1 MKSGT
6 VSKPDYEVI
15 KRTIASIPR
24 GRVSSYGEIAQR
36 AGLPGRA
43 RLVGK
48 VLGDAGV
55 EGLPWHRVLRSSGQ
69 SAFPRGSRGF
79 REQSQRLRTEGVVV
93 VNGRVNLQRYGWQR
107 DLDAELW
114 GPPIPSKKSSPKKSS
129 SAKSGAPAK
138 PARDAKPVARR
149 R

>member
-1 MKSGT
+1 MKSGI
-6 VSKPDYEVI
+6 VSKPDYQAI
-15 KRTIASIPR
+15 QRTIASIPR

-48 VLGDAGV
+48 VLGDSDV
-55 EGLPWHRVLRSSGQ
+55 ELPWHRVLRSSGQ
-69 SAFPRGSRGF
+69 SAFPPGSRGF

-93 VNGRVNLQRYGWQR
+93 VNGRVNLQLFGWQR

-114 GPPIPSKKSSPKKSS
+114 GPPPIPPKKSSPN
-129 SAKSGAPAK
+129 KSGAPAK
-138 PARDAKPVARR
+138 PARDAKPVAPRR
-149 R
+149 

>member
-6 VSKPDYEVI
+6 VSKADYEAI
-15 KRTIASIPR
+15 RRTIASIPR

-36 AGLPGRA
+36 AGYPGRA

-48 VLGDAGV
+48 ILGDAGV
-55 EGLPWHRVLRSSGQ
+55 HGLPWHRVLRSSGQ
-69 SAFPRGSRGF
+69 SAFPPGSRGF

-93 VNGRVNLQRYGWQR
+93 VNGRVNLQLFGWQR

-114 GPPIPSKKSSPKKSS
+114 GPPPIPPKKSTPK
-129 SAKSGAPAK
+129 KSRPTSK
-138 PARDAKPVARR
+138 PPRDAEAVARR

>member
-6 VSKPDYEVI
+6 VSKPDHEAI
-15 KRTIASIPR
+15 RRTIASIPR

-48 VLGDAGV
+48 VLGETAV
-55 EGLPWHRVLRSSGQ
+55 ELPWHRVLRSSGQ
-69 SAFPRGSRGF
+69 SAFPPGSRGF
-79 REQSQRLRTEGVVV
+79 REQSQKLRTEGVVV

-114 GPPIPSKKSSPKKSS
+114 GPPPESAKKP
-129 SAKSGAPAK
+129 APNKSGAAAK
-138 PARDAKPVARR
+138 PARDANPVARR

>member
-6 VSKPDYEVI
+6 ASKPEHEAI
-15 KRTIASIPR
+15 RRTIASIPR

-48 VLGDAGV
+48 VLG
-55 EGLPWHRVLRSSGQ
+55 EGGYEKLPWHRVLRSSGQ
-69 SAFPRGSRGF
+69 SAFPAGSRGF

-93 VNGRVNLQRYGWQR
+93 VNGRVNLQLFGWQR

-114 GPPIPSKKSSPKKSS
+114 GPPPDLPKKKSR
-129 SAKSGAPAK
+129 ATAK

-149 R
+149 G

>member
-6 VSKPDYEVI
+6 VSKPDYEAI
-15 KRTIASIPR
+15 RRTIASIPR

-48 VLGDAGV
+48 ILGDAGV
-55 EGLPWHRVLRSSGQ
+55 DGLPWHRVLRSSGQ
-69 SAFPRGSRGF
+69 SAFPPGSRGF
-79 REQSQRLRTEGVVV
+79 REQSQRLRSEGVVV
-93 VNGRVNLQRYGWQR
+93 VNGRVNLQLYGWQR

-114 GPPIPSKKSSPKKSS
+114 GPPPIPKKS
-129 SAKSGAPAK
+129 APKKSRAAPK
-138 PARDAKPVARR
+138 PARDAKPLTRR

>member
-6 VSKPDYEVI
+6 VSKPDYEAI

-48 VLGDAGV
+48 VLGEAGH
-55 EGLPWHRVLRSSGQ
+55 EKLPWHRVLRSSGQ

-79 REQSQRLRTEGVVV
+79 REQSQRLRMEGVVV
-93 VNGRVNLQRYGWQR
+93 VNGRVNVQLFGWQR
-107 DLDAELW
+107 DLLPASMG
-114 GPPIPSKKSSPKKSS
+114 GPRRVRYPMICGYP
-129 SAKSGAPAK
+129 GRCCPA
-138 PARDAKPVARR
+138 
-149 R
+149 

>member
-15 KRTIASIPR
+15 KRTIASIPH

-48 VLGDAGV
+48 VLGEPGF

-69 SAFPRGSRGF
+69 SAFPPGSRGF
-79 REQSQRLRTEGVVV
+79 REQSQRLRSEGVVV
-93 VNGRVNLQRYGWQR
+93 VNGRVNVQLYGWQR

-114 GPPIPSKKSSPKKSS
+114 GPPPIPPKRSS
-129 SAKSGAPAK
+129 SKKSGAPAK

>member
-6 VSKPDYEVI
+6 VSKPDYEAI
-15 KRTIASIPR
+15 KRVIASIPR

-48 VLGDAGV
+48 VLGDSDV
-55 EGLPWHRVLRSSGQ
+55 ELPWHRVLRSSGQ
-69 SAFPRGSRGF
+69 TAFPPGSRGF

-93 VNGRVNLQRYGWQR
+93 VNGRVNVQIYGWQR

-114 GPPIPSKKSSPKKSS
+114 GPPPASTRKSAPKKSR
-129 SAKSGAPAK
+129 AAAK
-138 PARDAKPVARR
+138 PARNTKTVPRR

>member
-6 VSKPDYEVI
+6 VSKPDHAAIE
-15 KRTIASIPR
+15 RTIASIPR

-36 AGLPGRA
+36 AGLSGRA

-48 VLGDAGV
+48 VLGDANV
-55 EGLPWHRVLRSSGQ
+55 ELPWHRVLRSSGQ
-69 SAFPRGSRGF
+69 SAFPPGSRGF

-93 VNGRVNLQRYGWQR
+93 VNGRVNLQIYGWQR

-114 GPPIPSKKSSPKKSS
+114 GPPPAPSKKSSHKKLR
-129 SAKSGAPAK
+129 AAAK
-138 PARDAKPVARR
+138 PARDAEPVARR